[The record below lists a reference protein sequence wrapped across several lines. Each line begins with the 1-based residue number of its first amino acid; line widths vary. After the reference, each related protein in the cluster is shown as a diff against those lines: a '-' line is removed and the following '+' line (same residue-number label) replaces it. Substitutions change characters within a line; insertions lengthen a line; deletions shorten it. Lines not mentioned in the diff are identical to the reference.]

1 MSENVGS
8 IERLFEKPCFSTT
21 SNGCFCSR
29 LLFWAQPGVP
39 RDGKMQ
45 QSLNKLQFPLSIC
58 AGLYYN
64 IPCLVKITVL
74 RRKALRDLLGRARQ
88 PAEER
93 LGRLWGIMALSIKPY
108 IENKER
114 IHLIGIGGV
123 SMSALGELLLSL
135 GVPVSGSDRL
145 KTDVTARLES
155 LGAKIIY
162 EHKAENVAG
171 ASLIVRTAA
180 VHDDNPEIVRAHELG
195 IPVMERAEAWGH
207 LMRDYDNVVCLAGT
221 HGKTT
226 STSMMTLM
234 TMEAGLDPTVMVGS
248 NLPAIGGTLRIGG
261 KGCFVAESCEYC
273 NSFLRF
279 APTVAVVL
287 NVEEDHLDFFK
298 DLNDIIHSFRSFVE
312 LTPMNGLVVV
322 NGDDPNAM
330 RAVDGLDRRIRTF
343 GVNANA
349 DVRATDIRDENGYYR
364 FTVLVEGREYA
375 KVELSVPGRHNMLN
389 ALACC
394 AVAEFLGVPGAA
406 AEKGLNKFAGSS
418 RRFQLV
424 GKMPNGAT
432 VVDDYAHHPSE
443 MKATLMTAKE
453 MRFDRILCA
462 FQPHTYTRTK
472 ALFPEFVEALKLCD
486 QAVLAPIYAAREQN
500 TVGVYSSDLAK
511 EVPGAV
517 AFDSF
522 VEIADY
528 LRGEAGPNDL
538 VLTMGA
544 GNINQVGPMLIK

>member
-1 MSENVGS
+1 
-8 IERLFEKPCFSTT
+8 
-21 SNGCFCSR
+21 
-29 LLFWAQPGVP
+29 
-39 RDGKMQ
+39 
-45 QSLNKLQFPLSIC
+45 
-58 AGLYYN
+58 
-64 IPCLVKITVL
+64 
-74 RRKALRDLLGRARQ
+74 
-88 PAEER
+88 
-93 LGRLWGIMALSIKPY
+93 MALSIKPY

-330 RAVDGLDRRIRTF
+330 RTVDGLDRRIRTF

-349 DVRATDIRDENGYYR
+349 DVRAADIRDENGYYR

-394 AVAEFLGVPGAA
+394 AAAEFLGVPGAA
-406 AEKGLNKFAGSS
+406 AEKGLNKFTGSS

-500 TVGVYSSDLAK
+500 TVGVYASDLAK

-517 AFDSF
+517 AFDTF
-522 VEIADY
+522 EEIADY

>member
-1 MSENVGS
+1 
-8 IERLFEKPCFSTT
+8 
-21 SNGCFCSR
+21 
-29 LLFWAQPGVP
+29 
-39 RDGKMQ
+39 
-45 QSLNKLQFPLSIC
+45 
-58 AGLYYN
+58 
-64 IPCLVKITVL
+64 
-74 RRKALRDLLGRARQ
+74 
-88 PAEER
+88 
-93 LGRLWGIMALSIKPY
+93 MALSIKPY
-108 IENKER
+108 IENKET

-123 SMSALGELLLSL
+123 SMNSLAELLLSK
-135 GVPVSGSDRL
+135 GVPVTGSERL
-145 KTDVTARLES
+145 RTDVTARLEAM
-155 LGAKIIY
+155 GAKITY
-162 EHKAENVAG
+162 EHKAENVDG
-171 ASLIVRTAA
+171 AALIVRTAA
-180 VHDDNPEIVRAHELG
+180 VHDDNPEIIRAHETG

-234 TMEAGLDPTVMVGS
+234 AMEAALDPTVMVGS

-273 NSFLRF
+273 NSFLSF

-298 DLNDIIHSFRSFVE
+298 DINDIIHSFRSFVE

-322 NGDDPNAM
+322 NGDDANAM
-330 RAVDGLDRRIRTF
+330 RAVSGLDRRVRTF
-343 GVNANA
+343 GLNANA
-349 DVRATDIRDENGYYR
+349 DVRAEDIRDDNGYYR
-364 FTVLVEGREYA
+364 FTVLIGGKPYA
-375 KVELSVPGRHNMLN
+375 RVELSVPGRHNMFN

-394 AVAEFLGVPGAA
+394 AAAEFLGVPGSA
-406 AEKGLNKFAGSS
+406 AEHGLNKFTGSS

-443 MKATLMTAKE
+443 MKATLSTAKE
-453 MRFDRILCA
+453 MHFDRILCA

-472 ALFPEFVEALKLCD
+472 ALFPEFVDALKQCD

-500 TVGVYSSDLAK
+500 TIGIYSSDLAA
-511 EVPGAV
+511 EVPGAKS
-517 AFDSF
+517 FDSF
-522 VEIADY
+522 TEIADY
-528 LRGEAGPNDL
+528 LRREAGPNDL

-544 GNINQVGPMLIK
+544 GNINEVGPMLVR

>member
-1 MSENVGS
+1 
-8 IERLFEKPCFSTT
+8 
-21 SNGCFCSR
+21 
-29 LLFWAQPGVP
+29 
-39 RDGKMQ
+39 
-45 QSLNKLQFPLSIC
+45 
-58 AGLYYN
+58 
-64 IPCLVKITVL
+64 
-74 RRKALRDLLGRARQ
+74 
-88 PAEER
+88 
-93 LGRLWGIMALSIKPY
+93 MALSIKPY

-330 RAVDGLDRRIRTF
+330 RTVDGLDRRIRTF
-343 GVNANA
+343 GLNAGA
-349 DVRATDIRDENGYYR
+349 DVRAEDIRDENGYYR

-394 AVAEFLGVPGAA
+394 AAAEFLGVPGEDAA
-406 AEKGLNKFAGSS
+406 KGLNKFTGSS

-424 GKMPNGAT
+424 GKMANGAT

-443 MKATLMTAKE
+443 MKATLTTARE

-500 TVGVYSSDLAK
+500 TVGIYSTDLAK
-511 EVPGAV
+511 AVPGAV

-522 VEIADY
+522 AEIADY
-528 LRGEAGPNDL
+528 LRREAGPNDL

-544 GNINQVGPMLIK
+544 GNINEVGPMLVK

>member
-1 MSENVGS
+1 
-8 IERLFEKPCFSTT
+8 
-21 SNGCFCSR
+21 
-29 LLFWAQPGVP
+29 
-39 RDGKMQ
+39 
-45 QSLNKLQFPLSIC
+45 
-58 AGLYYN
+58 
-64 IPCLVKITVL
+64 
-74 RRKALRDLLGRARQ
+74 
-88 PAEER
+88 
-93 LGRLWGIMALSIKPY
+93 MALSIKPY

-123 SMSALGELLLSL
+123 SMNSLAELLLSR

-145 KTDVTARLES
+145 KTDVTARLEA
-155 LGAKIIY
+155 LGAKVVY
-162 EHKAENVAG
+162 EHKAENVEG

-234 TMEAGLDPTVMVGS
+234 TMQAGLDPTVMVGS
-248 NLPAIGGTLRIGG
+248 NLPAINGTLRIGG

-330 RAVDGLDRRIRTF
+330 RCVDGLDRRIRTF
-343 GVNANA
+343 GLNANA
-349 DVRATDIRDENGYYR
+349 DVRAEEISDVNGYYR
-364 FTVLVEGREYA
+364 FTVLVEGKRYA
-375 KVELSVPGRHNMLN
+375 RVELSVPGRHNMLN

-394 AVAEFLGVPGAA
+394 AAAEFLGVPGAA
-406 AEKGLNKFAGSS
+406 AEKGLNQFTGSS

-443 MKATLMTAKE
+443 MKATLRTAKE

-472 ALFPEFVEALKLCD
+472 SLFPEFVEALKLCD

-500 TVGVYSSDLAK
+500 TVGIYPTDLAR

-517 AFDSF
+517 AFDTF
-522 VEIADY
+522 AEIADY
-528 LRGEAGPNDL
+528 LRREAGPNDL

-544 GNINQVGPMLIK
+544 GNINEVGPMLVK